1 MIKLFEYKCGISDR
15 CKYGDNC
22 PHDLYPLPEHLCR
35 HCTAYGL
42 YRTRPEDIARA
53 RLKLQQEDKD
63 G

>member
-1 MIKLFEYKCGISDR
+1 MPEYKCGISDR

-22 PHDLYPLPEHLCR
+22 PHDLYPLPEHQCADIVR
-35 HCTAYGL
+35 HTVF